1 MSKKRKPKVTDHYD
15 PDTGEFDVQS
25 YDDEMDDWEN
35 EEIDKSERRRDFN
48 DSYFFDDEED

>member
-25 YDDEMDDWEN
+25 YDDEMDEWEN
-35 EEIDKSERRRDFN
+35 EIGRAHV
-48 DSYFFDDEED
+48 